1 MSRIDVLKTYKLF
14 INGQLPRTESGRY
27 YPVQNKQGQ
36 LLANVCRASRKDFR
50 NAVVAARTAQA
61 GWADKS
67 ALLKSQ
73 ILYRLAEMLE
83 GRKEQI
89 VEELLVQNVS
99 PKKAEAEVLTAID
112 RIIYFAGCADK
123 FIQIYSTVNP
133 VASSHFNFSLPEPTG
148 VVSIIAPEEPSFL
161 GLISVIVP
169 VIVSGNTCIVLASE
183 SYPLNAITFA
193 EMIATSDLPAGVI
206 NILTGFENELLP
218 HFANHIDVNTIVY
231 VRDNATSINTLHEL
245 APLNVKR
252 IALWNKKDWWKNEDA
267 ENPYL
272 ILDACEIK
280 TTWHPIEN
288 IGTAGSK
295 Y

>member
-14 INGQLPRTESGRY
+14 INGQFPRTESGRY

-36 LLANVCRASRKDFR
+36 LLANACRASRKDFR

-61 GWADKS
+61 GWASKS

-89 VEELLVQNVS
+89 IEELLLQNVS
-99 PKKAEAEVLTAID
+99 QKKAEAEVLTAID
-112 RIIYFAGCADK
+112 RIIYFAGWADK

-169 VIVSGNTCIVLASE
+169 VVVSGNTCIVLASD

-193 EMIATSDLPAGVI
+193 EIIATSDLPAGVI

-218 HFANHIDVNTIVY
+218 HFANHMDVNAIVY
-231 VRDNATSINTLHEL
+231 ARHNAASINALQEL

-272 ILDACEIK
+272 ILDTCEIK

-288 IGTAGSK
+288 IGTAGLK